1 MIKGSVGALM
11 RGSFAFGLLIL
22 TGCAHQ
28 VTIAPQLNL
37 SRDST
42 ALVEANVGYLI
53 TDAQRNEQVT
63 TPGGGG
69 DKISYNP
76 YRDLES
82 ALYSTLASVFTG
94 VFVVPDSSADRF
106 MEANELRFVFVP
118 VITSDSRSSNVML
131 WNPTDFTLTLSIRAE
146 NRDGESVWEREFV
159 GEGNAPAGGSL
170 TENRA
175 AQAAAIDVF
184 QQLQRA
190 LQEEP
195 LFQG

>member
-1 MIKGSVGALM
+1 MTQRSVAALTRGA
-11 RGSFAFGLLIL
+11 FALGLLFL
-22 TGCAHQ
+22 TACAHQ
-28 VTIAPQLNL
+28 VSIAPQLNL
-37 SRDST
+37 SRDSS

-94 VFVVPDSSADRF
+94 VFVVPDASAEGF
-106 MEANELRFVFVP
+106 IEANELRFVFMP

-146 NRDGESVWEREFV
+146 NRNGETVWSREFV

-184 QQLQRA
+184 RQLQRA

-195 LFQG
+195 IFQR